1 MYMTQKDLTEW
12 LERQR
17 GENGYLILTLNREH
31 GDSSFKP
38 VVKNVSGKDLRPREI
53 ILMEGKLSFPADTP
67 LYSESYQMLQQT
79 TGTISRPEPVIG
91 GLTDQELYRLP
102 SKEGYNTFYNFVLFE
117 REGQYILIGFA
128 SCRRFTGAFH
138 IASDGRFQIAVET
151 EGILFRAGEAWE
163 LEELCVIVEKER
175 ESALEAFGK
184 RIRHNHEVSVPKN
197 RLTGWCSWYCYSGY
211 ITKELMLKN
220 MRESKKRGLPLRYI
234 QIDSGYQAYTGDWL
248 DTAAGF
254 GGDAGE
260 LCREISK
267 EGFTPAIWVA
277 PFVAE
282 ADSSLFQNHPDWF
295 VSHEDGTPLLA
306 EEVTFR
312 GWEDDP
318 WYMLDPT
325 NPGVQDY
332 LEHVFSMMR
341 KEWGCAYFKLDGTMW
356 GAIPYGVRY
365 DREKTTVEAYRMGM
379 EAIRR
384 GAGED
389 SVILGCNAPMW
400 HSIGT
405 VNAMRTTAD
414 IYRFWNSVVSLA
426 KQGFGRNWQNNVLW
440 SNDPDCIVLTD
451 NHKQVKNPDMQQTL
465 SEEEFRFHIAYI
477 LASGGMVLSGDAIV
491 DLTEKEEETHGVR
504 YDREKTTVEAY
515 RMGMEAIR
523 RGAGE
528 DSVILGC
535 NAPMWHSIGT
545 VNAMRTTADIYRFWN
560 SVVSLAKQGFG
571 RNWQNNV
578 LWSNDPDCIVLTD
591 NHKQVKNPDMQQTL
605 SEEEFRFHIAYILAS
620 GGMVLSGDAIV
631 DLTEKEEETL
641 KRVIS
646 EIGEA
651 ARFDDFTFRT
661 GHTASM
667 DFYFN
672 YGDSAQDTLRPWIF
686 ISTMGKNLK
695 PSR

>member
-1 MYMTQKDLTEW
+1 MTQKDLTEW

-17 GENGYLILTLNREH
+17 GENGYLILTLNREQ

-91 GLTDQELYRLP
+91 SLTDKDHYRLP

-117 REGQYILIGFA
+117 REGHYILIGFA

-234 QIDSGYQAYTGDWL
+234 QIDDGYQAYTGDWL
-248 DTAAGF
+248 DTAPSF

-306 EEVTFR
+306 GEVTFQ
-312 GWEDDP
+312 GWQEDP

-389 SVILGCNAPMW
+389 SILLGCNAPMW

-405 VNAMRTTAD
+405 VNAMRTTGD
-414 IYRFWNSVVSLA
+414 ICRRWGTVKCLA

-451 NHKQVKNPDMQQTL
+451 NHRQMVDPAGKARHQQTL

-491 DLTEKEEETHGVR
+491 DLTEKEE
-504 YDREKTTVEAY
+504 K
-515 RMGMEAIR
+515 M
-523 RGAGE
+523 
-528 DSVILGC
+528 
-535 NAPMWHSIGT
+535 
-545 VNAMRTTADIYRFWN
+545 
-560 SVVSLAKQGFG
+560 
-571 RNWQNNV
+571 
-578 LWSNDPDCIVLTD
+578 
-591 NHKQVKNPDMQQTL
+591 
-605 SEEEFRFHIAYILAS
+605 
-620 GGMVLSGDAIV
+620 
-631 DLTEKEEETL
+631 L
-641 KRVIS
+641 KRLLS
-646 EIGEA
+646 DIGEA

-672 YGDSAQDTLRPWIF
+672 YGEEPETFALRRVGIDWFTRERVSENILVAPHCAAVIVA
-686 ISTMGKNLK
+686 K
-695 PSR
+695 